1 MVHSTLAR
9 RGVVLTLLATLLS
22 ALAVVAGTTAAS
34 AAACTGKITNL
45 ASSHAGIAY
54 YRNNVSYGLLRTET
68 RTGSVSN
75 PINAF
80 WIPSAARVEYY
91 DLSRPNTP
99 WLATHY
105 PDNQGSY
112 WVNPCHYAKV
122 HVY

>member
-9 RGVVLTLLATLLS
+9 RGAVLTLLATLFS
-22 ALAVVAGTTAAS
+22 GAAAVTGVTAA
-34 AAACTGKITNL
+34 AAATCTGKIANI
-45 ASSHAGIAY
+45 SSRNVGIAY
-54 YRNNVSYGLLRTET
+54 YRNNVSYGLLRGAT
-68 RTGSVSN
+68 RTGSYAN

-80 WIPSAARVEYY
+80 WIPSPARVEYY
-91 DLSRPNTP
+91 NLAGSGE

-122 HVY
+122 YVY